1 MEYLPCEWFT
11 GLKRAKYGI
20 KKDKAARVA
29 GQPFIFFW
37 LNGQPYRDV
46 KLYIANISEGV
57 GQRIWGL
64 DDDLSEM

>member
-1 MEYLPCEWFT
+1 MVY
-11 GLKRAKYGI
+11 RAKKGRYGL
-20 KKDKAARVA
+20 KKDKAARIA
-29 GQPFIFFW
+29 GQPLIFFW
-37 LNGQPYRDV
+37 LNGQPHRDV

>member
-1 MEYLPCEWFT
+1 MVY
-11 GLKRAKYGI
+11 RAKKGRYGL
-20 KKDKAARVA
+20 KKDKAARIA
-29 GQPFIFFW
+29 GQPLIFFW
-37 LNGQPYRDV
+37 LNVQLYRDV